1 IPAPRRRTRPPTSR
15 LSARRRRITRRRMAW
30 SVRAVGPER
39 AQSCSDGPRED
50 RAGGSPPGGEGFLPR
65 RVDAHGLHDARDLE
79 DGAHVLLQAAE
90 PDVASCRARLLHGR
104 NEGAHPRAVD
114 VADVV
119 QVDEEAGLA
128 VVEQPRERV
137 ADVRHRSHVQVA
149 ARDHH
154 RYSTRLRYVDVHV
167 RSHAWSVHVLA
178 PPEAAAGPW
187 PARYLTMVHSVP
199 CSRATSM
206 ERLSA
211 NGFPKSSTSMTR
223 DSSDERTETLMGWP
237 PFPPYACW
245 MELAHSSPTARS
257 RLGCSCLGTPWPI
270 SSSRSHLRRRRR
282 CSASLVMEKVLP
294 VAFEVIG
301 ACSPA
306 ARSAFGVDEHGHPT
320 IP

>member
-1 IPAPRRRTRPPTSR
+1 MPAPSRRSSPPTSR

-30 SVRAVGPER
+30 SVRAAGPER
-39 AQSCSDGPRED
+39 TQSCNERPREV

-65 RVDAHGLHDARDLE
+65 RVDPHGLHDARDLE

-90 PDVASCRARLLHGR
+90 PDVAAGRARLLHGR
-104 NEGAHPRAVD
+104 DQGAHARAVD

-137 ADVRHRSHVQVA
+137 ADVRNGGHVEVA

-154 RYSTRLRYVDVHV
+154 RHPTRLRYVDVHV
-167 RSHAWSVHVLA
+167 GSHARSVHVLA

-187 PARYLTMVHSVP
+187 PARYLTMVHRVP

-211 NGFPKSSTSMTR
+211 MVFTR
-223 DSSDERTETLMGWP
+223 KMP
-237 PFPPYACW
+237 
-245 MELAHSSPTARS
+245 
-257 RLGCSCLGTPWPI
+257 
-270 SSSRSHLRRRRR
+270 
-282 CSASLVMEKVLP
+282 
-294 VAFEVIG
+294 
-301 ACSPA
+301 
-306 ARSAFGVDEHGHPT
+306 
-320 IP
+320 

>member
-1 IPAPRRRTRPPTSR
+1 MPVPRRRSSPPTSR
-15 LSARRRRITRRRMAW
+15 LSARRRRFTRRRGVW
-30 SVRAVGPER
+30 SVTAARPER
-39 AQSCSDGPRED
+39 AQSCSDRPRES
-50 RAGGSPPGGEGFLPR
+50 RAGGSPPGGESFLPR

-128 VVEQPRERV
+128 GVEQPAERV
-137 ADVRHRSHVQVA
+137 ADVRHHSHLQVA

-167 RSHAWSVHVLA
+167 RSDARSVHVLA

-187 PARYLTMVHSVP
+187 PARYLTMVHRVP

-211 NGFPKSSTSMTR
+211 IVFTR
-223 DSSDERTETLMGWP
+223 KMP
-237 PFPPYACW
+237 
-245 MELAHSSPTARS
+245 
-257 RLGCSCLGTPWPI
+257 
-270 SSSRSHLRRRRR
+270 
-282 CSASLVMEKVLP
+282 
-294 VAFEVIG
+294 
-301 ACSPA
+301 
-306 ARSAFGVDEHGHPT
+306 
-320 IP
+320 